1 LEQQVI
7 ALFSNEAG
15 TRWVPFNMREFHSI
29 ESSLYTPE
37 NYLPWTGTR
46 TCQRKACDIKSV
58 WALGLSHVGIV
69 RAHGQSVADESAL
82 QMRRMISPLPH
93 GGAFRQGKFI
103 WAGFI
108 LYVL

>member
-1 LEQQVI
+1 M
-7 ALFSNEAG
+7 ALFSNEASA
-15 TRWVPFNMREFHSI
+15 RWVPFNMREFQSI

-37 NYLPWTGTR
+37 DYLPWTGTR
-46 TCQRKACDIKSV
+46 TFQRKACDIKSI
-58 WALGLSHVGIV
+58 WAPGLSRVGIV
-69 RAHGQSVADESAL
+69 RAHGPSVADESAL

-93 GGAFRQGKFI
+93 GGAFRPGNFI